1 MRLRHPISPPARR
14 AFRALQA
21 IERVVREGCRV
32 VVAGDEGLTRTRRGD
47 RRPSWADTYGYAVP
61 PAGCVRVPV
70 LCIAERWGTRI
81 TWISKEKSQ

>member
-1 MRLRHPISPPARR
+1 MRLRHPISLPARR

-21 IERVVREGCRV
+21 IERLERDGCRV
-32 VVAGDEGLTRTRRGD
+32 VDAHAHGQTTTIRVD